1 MTTPLQIFP
10 LTHIGE
16 ITKNSSLTDEILSS
30 LQTQQLTL
38 QDLDILV
45 ITQKIVSKAEG
56 RIIHLDDVIPS
67 TFAKEIA
74 QKHGKNPAHIECILR
89 ETKRI
94 VRMDHGVIISETHQG
109 FICANAGVDESNVA
123 DNKTVTLLPINPDA
137 SAKNIHDAVIKMTK
151 VKNIGIIISDTWG
164 RPWREGQVNFAI
176 GSYGFTPLNDYRGK
190 KDTYGYTLKVSS
202 IAIADELASAA
213 ELVMG
218 KTDNIPAVLI
228 RGYSFTPSAKN
239 AKDLL
244 RKHALDLF
252 R

>member
-10 LTHIGE
+10 LIHIGE
-16 ITKNSSLTDEILSS
+16 ITTTSSLTDEIMSS
-30 LQTQQLTL
+30 LQKQQLEL
-38 QDLDILV
+38 QNYDILV

-56 RIIHLDDVIPS
+56 RIINLEDIVPS
-67 TFAKEIA
+67 PFAKEIA
-74 QKHGKNPAHIECILR
+74 QKYGKNPSHIECILR

-123 DNKTVTLLPINPDA
+123 NNKTVTLLPIDPDT
-137 SAKNIHDAVIKMTK
+137 SAKNIHDAVIKIAK
-151 VKNIGIIISDTWG
+151 IKNIGVIISDTWG

-176 GSYGFTPLNDYRGK
+176 GSYGFIPLNDYRGK

-218 KTDNIPAVLI
+218 KTENIPAALI
-228 RGYSFTPSAKN
+228 KGYSFTPSEKN
-239 AKDLL
+239 AKELL
-244 RKHALDLF
+244 RKPALDLF